1 MKKLLSKK
9 FNTLLL
15 FIFILL
21 FPLKLSY
28 AYNIPEPNTNYY
40 IDNLNILSEETK
52 NKINKQNNEFKNGEQ
67 IFILTVNNMDDD
79 PQDYAVE
86 AFNKYKLGN
95 KKENNGLLILLART
109 SEGKHHIRIITG
121 YGIEGILPDGKV
133 GRIIDDNMMPYFIE
147 GNLDKGISNGFDE
160 ICKVIKENIVST
172 SSQNNESNNNQ
183 YKASFDNENA
193 ENLDVLIV
201 IVAFF
206 ISFIVLGILSLLEKI
221 KKVRIAKMNYQDFI
235 KGPYKYP
242 QKYNYYYDRLKKL
255 TKNKDFDT
263 LNKDKEKS
271 KNFKKIF
278 EDICCERISK
288 QISHKNIDELLEMEI
303 KYDYEKKLYLDAVNS
318 LTTEITDSKLEK
330 YLNDSQSL
338 YKQIFINEYI
348 KRLKSKIKDEPID
361 ELIKIKNN
369 YDDSYLSKKTTQNLV
384 LDILTMKAENMSDN
398 ELENP
403 LWKSKDN
410 DFYKII
416 EDEIEDRKSRKSQ
429 SYYYDDDDDDYYYC
443 GPSSSSF
450 NSSSFGGG
458 FSGGGGSTGG
468 GGAGRSF

>member
-1 MKKLLSKK
+1 
-9 FNTLLL
+9 
-15 FIFILL
+15 
-21 FPLKLSY
+21 
-28 AYNIPEPNTNYY
+28 
-40 IDNLNILSEETK
+40 
-52 NKINKQNNEFKNGEQ
+52 
-67 IFILTVNNMDDD
+67 MDDD

-121 YGIEGILPDGKV
+121 YGVEGILPDGKV

-160 ICKVIKENIVST
+160 IYKVIKENIVST
-172 SSQNNESNNNQ
+172 YSQNNEPNNNQ

-193 ENLDVLIV
+193 EDLDVLIV

-206 ISFIVLGILSLLEKI
+206 ISFIVLGILILLEKI

-278 EDICCERISK
+278 KDICCERISK
-288 QISHKNIDELLEMEI
+288 QISHKNIDELLEMQI

-348 KRLKSKIKDEPID
+348 KRLKSKIKDESID

-429 SYYYDDDDDDYYYC
+429 SCYYDDDDDDYYYYC

>member
-1 MKKLLSKK
+1 
-9 FNTLLL
+9 
-15 FIFILL
+15 
-21 FPLKLSY
+21 
-28 AYNIPEPNTNYY
+28 
-40 IDNLNILSEETK
+40 
-52 NKINKQNNEFKNGEQ
+52 
-67 IFILTVNNMDDD
+67 
-79 PQDYAVE
+79 
-86 AFNKYKLGN
+86 
-95 KKENNGLLILLART
+95 
-109 SEGKHHIRIITG
+109 
-121 YGIEGILPDGKV
+121 
-133 GRIIDDNMMPYFIE
+133 
-147 GNLDKGISNGFDE
+147 
-160 ICKVIKENIVST
+160 
-172 SSQNNESNNNQ
+172 
-183 YKASFDNENA
+183 
-193 ENLDVLIV
+193 
-201 IVAFF
+201 
-206 ISFIVLGILSLLEKI
+206 
-221 KKVRIAKMNYQDFI
+221 
-235 KGPYKYP
+235 
-242 QKYNYYYDRLKKL
+242 
-255 TKNKDFDT
+255 
-263 LNKDKEKS
+263 
-271 KNFKKIF
+271 
-278 EDICCERISK
+278 
-288 QISHKNIDELLEMEI
+288 MEI

-318 LTTEITDSKLEK
+318 LTTEITDTKLEK

-348 KRLKSKIKDEPID
+348 KRLKSKIKDESID

-384 LDILTMKAENMSDN
+384 LDILTMKAESMSDN